1 MRKKDRIWIGVLLFA
16 GVLLQGVAE
25 RAAEAEPL
33 DLPFIGEGELA
44 FFTDTAGFQASEG
57 FTRQE
62 IYVLLDA
69 SQLKFR
75 RKRKR
80 YEAEMEL
87 SVSLTDSGG
96 VVVNQES
103 WKRKVWVENAD
114 DVEGAGLPFRD
125 MIGFDLKPGA
135 YRMTLSI
142 RDLKEK
148 KNGVAKGDLR
158 VRDFEEQ
165 TLKSSDLLFASGLSR
180 TGAEGR
186 FSRYGW
192 LVTPNVT
199 RTYPAGGDIEV
210 YFEIYHLSA
219 PVEDADNTFLLGYSL
234 LDTAGTVVAKFAD
247 QRLMKPGTSA
257 VKTEIFNS
265 GDLPPD
271 RYFFQ
276 VEALDRSNRTVHRMR
291 RMISLVRQQEVVELT
306 QEEKENIRYYR
317 DIRYIARGSQ
327 WKEYRNLKNR
337 RDQMTFLKAFWK
349 ELDPTPGTDE
359 NERLIQHIF
368 RMRFAEN
375 NYAAGRGKRGS
386 DTDKGRIYIKFGEPS
401 DIQYNLAAS
410 NEKPFEVW
418 TYEEQR
424 GVRFIFMDR
433 RGAGV
438 FELVHSTHPAETYNP
453 NWRLME

>member
-1 MRKKDRIWIGVLLFA
+1 MRNKDRLWIGVLLFA
-16 GVLLQGVAE
+16 GVMLVGAKG
-25 RAAEAEPL
+25 RGAEAEPL
-33 DLPFIGEGELA
+33 DLPFIGEGDLA
-44 FFTDTAGFQASEG
+44 FFTDTAGFQASVG

-96 VVVNQES
+96 VVVNQET
-103 WKRKVWVENAD
+103 WKRKVSVENAD
-114 DVEGAGLPFRD
+114 DVEGAGLLFRD
-125 MIGFDLKPGA
+125 MIGFDLKPGT

-148 KNGVAKGDLR
+148 KTGVANGDLR
-158 VRDFEEQ
+158 VRDLEEQ
-165 TLKSSDLLFASGLSR
+165 TLKSSDLLFASGLTR
-180 TGAEGR
+180 TNAEGR

-192 LVTPNVT
+192 QVTPNVT

-219 PVEDADNTFLLGYSL
+219 PVEGADNTFLLGYSL
-234 LDTAGTVVAKFAD
+234 LDTAGAVVAKFAD

-257 VKTEIFNS
+257 VKTEIFS
-265 GDLPPD
+265 AGDLPPD

-276 VEALDRSNRTVHRMR
+276 VEALDRSNRAVHRMR
-291 RMISLVRQQEVVELT
+291 RMISLARQQEIVELT
-306 QEEKENIRYYR
+306 REEKENIRYYR

-327 WKEYRNLKNR
+327 WKEYRKLKNR
-337 RDQMTFLKAFWK
+337 RDQMAYLKAFWK
-349 ELDPTPGTDE
+349 ELDPTPATDE
-359 NERLIQHIF
+359 NERLMQHF
-368 RMRFAEN
+368 HRMRFAEN

>member
-1 MRKKDRIWIGVLLFA
+1 MRNKDRLWIGVLLFA
-16 GVLLQGVAE
+16 GVMLLGAKG
-25 RAAEAEPL
+25 RGAEAEPL
-33 DLPFIGEGELA
+33 DLPFIGEGDLA
-44 FFTDTAGFQASEG
+44 FFTDTAGFQASVG

-96 VVVNQES
+96 VVVNQET

-180 TGAEGR
+180 TGAEDR

-192 LVTPNVT
+192 QVTPNVT

-210 YFEIYHLSA
+210 YFEIYQLSA
-219 PVEDADNTFLLGYSL
+219 PVEGADNTFLLGYSL
-234 LDTAGTVVAKFAD
+234 LDTAGAVVAKFAE

-257 VKTEIFNS
+257 VKTEIFS
-265 GDLPPD
+265 TGDLPPD

-276 VEALDRSNRTVHRMR
+276 VEALDRSNRAVHRMR
-291 RMISLVRQQEVVELT
+291 RMISLARQQEVVELT

-327 WKEYRNLKNR
+327 WKEYRKLKNR

-349 ELDPTPGTDE
+349 ELDPTPATDE

-424 GVRFIFMDR
+424 GVRFIFVDR

>member
-1 MRKKDRIWIGVLLFA
+1 MRDRDRLWMGVLLFA
-16 GVLLQGVAE
+16 GVLFLGAKGHCAE
-25 RAAEAEPL
+25 GERL
-33 DLPFIGEGELA
+33 DLPFMGEGDLA
-44 FFTDTAGFQASEG
+44 FFTDTAGFQASVG

-62 IYVLLDA
+62 IYILLDA

-87 SVSLTDSGG
+87 SVSLTDSAGA
-96 VVVNQES
+96 VVNQKT
-103 WKRKVWVENAD
+103 WKRKVWVESAD

-125 MIGFDLKPGA
+125 MIGFDLKPGR
-135 YRMTLSI
+135 YRMSLSV

-148 KNGVAKGDLR
+148 KRAVAEGDLR
-158 VRDFEEQ
+158 VRNLEEP
-165 TLKSSDLLFASGLSR
+165 TLNSSDLLFASGLSR
-180 TGAEGR
+180 TDTEGR

-192 LVTPNVT
+192 QVTPNVT

-219 PVEDADNTFLLGYSL
+219 PVEGADNTFLLGYSV
-234 LDTAGTVVAKFAD
+234 LDTAGAVVAKFAD

-257 VKTEIFNS
+257 VKTEVFS
-265 GDLPPD
+265 TGELSPG

-276 VEALDRSNRTVHRMR
+276 VEALDRSNRAVHRTR
-291 RMISLVRQQEVVELT
+291 RMISLARQREVVTLS
-306 QEEKENIRYYR
+306 KEDRDNIRYYR

-327 WKEYRNLKNR
+327 WKEFRKLNNR
-337 RDQMTFLKAFWK
+337 MDQMAYLKVFWK
-349 ELDPTPGTDE
+349 DLDPTPATDE
-359 NERLIQHIF
+359 NERLIQHIH

-438 FELVHSTHPAETYNP
+438 FELVHSTHPEETYNP

>member
-1 MRKKDRIWIGVLLFA
+1 MKNGDRLRIGVLLFA
-16 GVLLQGVAE
+16 GVMFLSAKVHC
-25 RAAEAEPL
+25 AEAERP
-33 DLPFIGEGELA
+33 DLPFMGEGDLS
-44 FFTDTAGFQASEG
+44 FFTDTAGFQASVG
-57 FTRQE
+57 YTRQE

-96 VVVNQES
+96 SVVNEET
-103 WKRKVWVENAD
+103 WKRKVWVEDAD

-125 MIGFDLKPGA
+125 MIGFDLKPGT
-135 YRMTLSI
+135 YRMALSI

-148 KNGVAKGDLR
+148 KRAVAEGDLR
-158 VRDFEEQ
+158 VRDFEAQ
-165 TLKSSDLLFASGLSR
+165 ALNASDLLFASGLSR
-180 TGAEGR
+180 TDAEGR

-192 LVTPNVT
+192 QVTPNVT

-210 YFEIYHLSA
+210 YIEIYHLSA
-219 PVEDADNTFLLGYSL
+219 PVEGADNSFLLGYSL
-234 LDTAGTVVAKFAD
+234 LDTAGAVVAKFAD

-257 VKTEIFNS
+257 VKTEVFNT
-265 GDLPPD
+265 GDLSPG

-276 VEALDRSNRTVHRMR
+276 VEALDRGNRAVHRTR
-291 RMISLVRQQEVVELT
+291 RMLSLARQQEVVELT
-306 QEEKENIRYYR
+306 QEERDNIRYYR
-317 DIRYIARGSQ
+317 DIRYIARGARL
-327 WKEYRNLKNR
+327 KEYRKLKNR
-337 RDQMTFLKAFWK
+337 MDQMAFLKVFWK
-349 ELDPTPGTDE
+349 EMDPTPATDE
-359 NERLIQHIF
+359 NERLIQHIQ

-453 NWRLME
+453 SWRLIE

>member
-1 MRKKDRIWIGVLLFA
+1 MRNRDRLWMCAILFTGVLFLGA
-16 GVLLQGVAE
+16 KGHC
-25 RAAEAEPL
+25 AEAERL
-33 DLPFIGEGELA
+33 DLPLIGEGDLA
-44 FFTDTAGFQASEG
+44 FFTDTAGFQASVG

-87 SVSLTDSGG
+87 SVSLTDSAG
-96 VVVNQES
+96 VVVNEET

-114 DVEGAGLPFRD
+114 DVEGSGLPFRD
-125 MIGFDLKPGA
+125 MIGFDLKPGT

-148 KNGVAKGDLR
+148 KRAVAEGDLR

-165 TLKSSDLLFASGLSR
+165 ILKSSDLLFASGLSR
-180 TGAEGR
+180 TDSEGR

-192 LVTPNVT
+192 QVTPNVT

-219 PVEDADNTFLLGYSL
+219 PVEGADNTFLLGYSV
-234 LDTAGTVVAKFAD
+234 LDTAGAVVAKFAD

-257 VKTEIFNS
+257 VKTEIFS
-265 GDLPPD
+265 TGELPPG

-276 VEALDRSNRTVHRMR
+276 VEALDRSNRAVHRSR
-291 RMISLVRQQEVVELT
+291 RMISLARQREVVELS
-306 QEEKENIRYYR
+306 QEERDNIRYYR
-317 DIRYIARGSQ
+317 EIRYIAKGSQ
-327 WKEYRNLKNR
+327 WKEYRKLKNR
-337 RDQMTFLKAFWK
+337 MDQMAFLKVFWK
-349 ELDPTPGTDE
+349 ELDPTPATDE
-359 NERLIQHIF
+359 NERLIQHIH

-418 TYEEQR
+418 TYEDQR
-424 GVRFIFMDR
+424 GVRFIFVDR

>member
-1 MRKKDRIWIGVLLFA
+1 MRNKDRLWIGVLLFA
-16 GVLLQGVAE
+16 GVMLLGAMGHG
-25 RAAEAEPL
+25 AEAEPL
-33 DLPFIGEGELA
+33 DLPFIGEGDLA
-44 FFTDTAGFQASEG
+44 FFTDTAGFQASVG

-148 KNGVAKGDLR
+148 KSGVAKGDLR
-158 VRDFEEQ
+158 VRDFEER

-210 YFEIYHLSA
+210 YFEIYHLSD
-219 PVEDADNTFLLGYSL
+219 PVEGADNTFLLGYSL

-257 VKTEIFNS
+257 VKTEIFNT
-265 GDLPPD
+265 GDLAPD

-276 VEALDRSNRTVHRMR
+276 VEALDRSNRAVHRMR
-291 RMISLVRQQEVVELT
+291 RMISLARQQEVVELT

-317 DIRYIARGSQ
+317 DIRYIATGSQ
-327 WKEYRNLKNR
+327 WKEYRKLKNR
-337 RDQMTFLKAFWK
+337 RDQMSFLKAFWK
-349 ELDPTPGTDE
+349 ELDPTPATDE

-368 RMRFAEN
+368 RMRYAEN

>member
-1 MRKKDRIWIGVLLFA
+1 MRNKDRLWIGVLLFA
-16 GVLLQGVAE
+16 GVMLLGVE
-25 RAAEAEPL
+25 GRGAEAEPL
-33 DLPFIGEGELA
+33 DLPFIGEGDLA
-44 FFTDTAGFQASEG
+44 FFTDTAGFQASVG

-96 VVVNQES
+96 VVVNQET

-135 YRMTLSI
+135 YRMTLAI

-148 KNGVAKGDLR
+148 KNGVATGDLQ

-165 TLKSSDLLFASGLSR
+165 VLKSSDLLFASGLSR
-180 TGAEGR
+180 RGAEGR

-219 PVEDADNTFLLGYSL
+219 PVEGADNTFLLGYSL
-234 LDTAGTVVAKFAD
+234 LDTAGTVVVKFAD

-257 VKTEIFNS
+257 VKTEIFNA

-276 VEALDRSNRTVHRMR
+276 VEALDRSNRAVHRMR
-291 RMISLVRQQEVVELT
+291 RMISLARQQEVVELT

-327 WKEYRNLKNR
+327 WKEYRKLKNR

-349 ELDPTPGTDE
+349 ELDPTPATDE
-359 NERLIQHIF
+359 NERLILHIF

-386 DTDKGRIYIKFGEPS
+386 DTDKGRVYIKFGEPS

-424 GVRFIFMDR
+424 GVRFIFRDR

>member
-1 MRKKDRIWIGVLLFA
+1 MGSKNRHWIGVLLFA
-16 GVLLQGVAE
+16 GVSFWCADGHCGETTGV
-25 RAAEAEPL
+25 
-33 DLPFIGEGELA
+33 DLPLIGEGDLA
-44 FFTDTAGFQASEG
+44 FFTDTAGFQASVG
-57 FTRQE
+57 YTRQE

-87 SVSLTDSGG
+87 SISLTDSAGA
-96 VVVNQES
+96 VVNEET
-103 WKRKVWVENAD
+103 WKRKVWVESAD

-148 KNGVAKGDLR
+148 KKAVAEGALQ
-158 VRDFEEQ
+158 VRDFEGR
-165 TLKSSDLLFASGLSR
+165 TLKSSDLLFATGLSKAA
-180 TGAEGR
+180 TESR

-210 YFEIYHLSA
+210 YFEIYHLS
-219 PVEDADNTFLLGYSL
+219 PQVEGADNTFLLGYSV
-234 LDTAGTVVAKFAD
+234 LDTAGAVLAKFAD
-247 QRLMKPGTSA
+247 QRLMKPGSSA
-257 VKTEIFNS
+257 VKTEIFNT
-265 GDLPPD
+265 GDLPPGT
-271 RYFFQ
+271 YYLQ
-276 VEALDRSNRTVHRMR
+276 VEALDRSNRAVHRVK
-291 RMISLVRQQEVVELT
+291 RMVSLVRQQEVVELT
-306 QEEKENIRYYR
+306 KEERDNIRFYR

-327 WKEYRNLKNR
+327 LKEYRKLKNR
-337 RDQMTFLKAFWK
+337 QDQMVFLKGFWK
-349 ELDPTPGTDE
+349 ELDPTPATDE
-359 NERLIQHIF
+359 NERLIQHIQ

-375 NYAAGRGKRGS
+375 NYAASRGKRGS
-386 DTDKGRIYIKFGEPS
+386 DTDKGRVYIKFGEPS

-418 TYEEQR
+418 TYENQR

-453 NWRLME
+453 NWRLIE

>member
-1 MRKKDRIWIGVLLFA
+1 MRNRDRLWMGVLLFA
-16 GVLLQGVAE
+16 GVMFAGGNGHC
-25 RAAEAEPL
+25 AEPERL
-33 DLPFIGEGELA
+33 DLPFIGEGDLA
-44 FFTDTAGFQASEG
+44 FFTDTAGFQASVG

-96 VVVNQES
+96 VVVNEET
-103 WKRKVWVENAD
+103 WKRKVWVEDAE

-125 MIGFDLKPGA
+125 MN
-135 YRMTLSI
+135 RMTLSI

-148 KNGVAKGDLR
+148 KRAEAEGDRR
-158 VRDFEEQ
+158 VRNFEEP

-180 TGAEGR
+180 TDAAGR

-199 RTYPAGGDIEV
+199 RTYPAGGDVEV

-219 PVEDADNTFLLGYSL
+219 PVEGADNTFLLGYSL
-234 LDTAGTVVAKFAD
+234 LDTAGAVVAKFAD

-257 VKTEIFNS
+257 VKTEIFNA
-265 GDLPPD
+265 GDLSPG

-276 VEALDRSNRTVHRMR
+276 VEALDRSNRAVHRTR
-291 RMISLVRQQEVVELT
+291 RMVSLARKREIVELT
-306 QEEKENIRYYR
+306 QEERDNIRYYR
-317 DIRYIARGSQ
+317 DIRYIARGSR
-327 WKEYRNLKNR
+327 WKEYRKLKNR
-337 RDQMTFLKAFWK
+337 MDQMEFLKVFWK
-349 ELDPTPGTDE
+349 ELDPTPATDE
-359 NERLIQHIF
+359 NERLIQHIH

-453 NWRLME
+453 NWRLIE